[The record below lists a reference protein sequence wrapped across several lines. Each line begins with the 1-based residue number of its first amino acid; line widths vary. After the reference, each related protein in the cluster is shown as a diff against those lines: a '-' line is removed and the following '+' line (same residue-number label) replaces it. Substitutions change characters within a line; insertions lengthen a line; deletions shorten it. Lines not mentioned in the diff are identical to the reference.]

1 MLDISESTLLFMLP
15 TFGAAAL
22 IIATIVAAATS
33 ENRPG
38 EERPRDDDSDW
49 RR

>member
-1 MLDISESTLLFMLP
+1 MFEMSDSTLLFMLP
-15 TFGAAAL
+15 IFAAAAL
-22 IIATIVAAATS
+22 IIATIAASATS
-33 ENRPG
+33 GKPG

>member
-1 MLDISESTLLFMLP
+1 MFEISESTLLFMLP
-15 TFGAAAL
+15 IFAAAAL
-22 IIATIVAAATS
+22 IIATIAASATAKS
-33 ENRPG
+33 PG